1 MNKAFTVF
9 FLLSAGLVFYSL
21 YLVFM
26 YVPNE
31 VTMGAMQ
38 RILYFHAGSATACY
52 VAVACLFFGSLGF
65 LSTKKVYF
73 DRFVIAGTEVGL
85 LFASITLFTG
95 MIWGQ
100 AAWNTPFRFEP
111 RLVSTLILWLML
123 IGGILLRKFSPEDK
137 QITYAAGIGFLST
150 IMVPLVV
157 YSIELLPHVAQ
168 VHPQVVGH
176 GGLRDPRF
184 GEAFGWSITSLSML
198 AISFMWIRIL
208 IRKKE
213 EEQNGN
219 HA

>member
-1 MNKAFTVF
+1 MNKAFPIF
-9 FLLSAGLVFYSL
+9 FLFTSALIFYAL

-52 VAVACLFFGSLGF
+52 VSVACLFCGSLGY
-65 LSTKKVYF
+65 LTTRKGYF
-73 DRFVIAGTEVGL
+73 DRCVIAGTEVGL

-95 MIWGQ
+95 MIWGY

-123 IGGILLRKFSPEDK
+123 IGGILLRNYAPQQK
-137 QITYAAGIGFLST
+137 QKAYAAGIGFLSA

-157 YSIELLPHVAQ
+157 YSIELLPHIAQ

-184 GEAFGWSITSLSML
+184 GEAFGWSITALSML
-198 AISFMWIRIL
+198 SVSFMWLRIL
-208 IRKKE
+208 IRTAEEKK
-213 EEQNGN
+213 NGN
-219 HA
+219 A